1 MFLFSYLFCDW
12 VLLEVLFIY
21 LLVSIFILFFY
32 QIVILK
38 ERKFDFKY
46 LISIEVFFI
55 LLVPHL
61 VWLFNNDFITIK
73 YAFSRAGLEEVNY
86 INHLKFPIIFLIK
99 QILILLPVLIM
110 LFLILKKI
118 KINLN
123 FNDRKLL
130 FLLIVNIL
138 PICLVLLTSIITGSK
153 IRTMWMTPFYLFFG
167 TLLIY
172 TFQNYLEM
180 KKIKNFLIFF
190 IFIFLLSPISYGT
203 VSLLKENKRTDY
215 PGKEIAIE
223 VQKKWNSEF
232 KDPINVV
239 LGDEWIAG
247 NLSYHLKSRPA
258 WEGSVDKN
266 KLDSYNKYICLEKVC
281 VGVK

>member
-1 MFLFSYLFCDW
+1 MIGFYSKY
-12 VLLEVLFIY
+12 LFIY

-86 INHLKFPIIFLIK
+86 INHLKFPVIFLIK

-118 KINLN
+118 EINFN

-138 PICLVLLTSIITGSK
+138 PILLVLLTSIMTGSK

-172 TFQNYLEM
+172 IFQNYLEV
-180 KKIKNFLIFF
+180 KKIKNFLVFF

-203 VSLLKENKRTDY
+203 VSLLKDNKRTDY
-215 PGKEIAIE
+215 PGKEIAME
-223 VQKKWNSEF
+223 VEKKWNSEF

-239 LGDEWIAG
+239 LGDEWTAG
-247 NLSYHLKSRPA
+247 NLSYHLKSRPV

-266 KLDSYNKYICLEKVC
+266 KLDSYNKYICLEKIC

>member
-1 MFLFSYLFCDW
+1 M
-12 VLLEVLFIY
+12 
-21 LLVSIFILFFY
+21 VSIFILFFY

-86 INHLKFPIIFLIK
+86 INHLKFPIIFLMK

-123 FNDRKLL
+123 LNDRKLL

-138 PICLVLLTSIITGSK
+138 PILLVLLTSIMTGSK

-172 TFQNYLEM
+172 IFQNYLEM

-203 VSLLKENKRTDY
+203 VSLLKDNKRTDY

-223 VQKKWNSEF
+223 VEKKWNSEF

-239 LGDEWIAG
+239 LGDEWTAG

-258 WEGSVDKN
+258 WEGIVDKS